1 VASASDS
8 GPLLCIVDT
17 LLQDHAVLLAQMQLH
32 HQSLCF
38 ITQAHRQQH
47 PVSTFLSSLPKS
59 AACTCVHVWLV
70 YVCMLVQ
77 MRQKQ
82 SQCWQVACTDTAM
95 SAVVQWR
102 TKFRQQMNKADNDAS
117 TRSIDSLI
125 NYETVKYFG
134 NEDHEQRR
142 YDECLAGLHQLLVCA
157 VM

>member
-1 VASASDS
+1 
-8 GPLLCIVDT
+8 
-17 LLQDHAVLLAQMQLH
+17 
-32 HQSLCF
+32 
-38 ITQAHRQQH
+38 
-47 PVSTFLSSLPKS
+47 
-59 AACTCVHVWLV
+59 
-70 YVCMLVQ
+70 
-77 MRQKQ
+77 
-82 SQCWQVACTDTAM
+82 M

-157 VM
+157 IMSAVSDPCSLHLELSYSYTTDCVSHCQCQTASEKSMSSILQHLSCVEEFNLSVWAVFSLVYLP

>member
-1 VASASDS
+1 M
-8 GPLLCIVDT
+8 
-17 LLQDHAVLLAQMQLH
+17 LAG
-32 HQSLCF
+32 SLCL
-38 ITQAHRQQH
+38 H
-47 PVSTFLSSLPKS
+47 
-59 AACTCVHVWLV
+59 CTV
-70 YVCMLVQ
+70 
-77 MRQKQ
+77 
-82 SQCWQVACTDTAM
+82 

-157 VM
+157 VMSAVLKTISLQLERSCFYRPDCASCCQCQTASEKSMLSILQHLGCVEEFSLSVWAVFSLVYLP